1 MKIYRNLVFFFFLFV
16 PPLLVPSLIVGE
28 GTKKKIKGDV
38 CSAANPVS
46 ICAAPN
52 TCGSTSSPCSID
64 IRRSGGSYATATP
77 SIPDAKSNK
86 AFCMKVGTSVTFMSS
101 SKNTGFLIDYVS
113 TNPFDHH
120 VSIIG
125 GSDPPITETPNHP

>member
-1 MKIYRNLVFFFFLFV
+1 M
-16 PPLLVPSLIVGE
+16 VGQD
-28 GTKKKIKGDV
+28 TKKKIKGDV
-38 CSAANPVS
+38 CSAANPAS

-101 SKNTGFLIDYVS
+101 SKKTGFEINYGS
-113 TNPFDHH
+113 TNPFLLDLAT
-120 VSIIG
+120 IG
-125 GSDPPITETPNHP
+125 ESTDPTTTT